1 MKSGPWEERGKYRDK
16 ERLMLH
22 QGIRKRLPIDLY
34 IDCVVLTS
42 FRSEFTFLRNV
53 FARTG
58 IRMHHADSLEQAD
71 FLLTVTDSTVLLS
84 DVIFAD
90 GFWQGALSVLGDNHP
105 LVTTLV
111 IADPVDKP
119 FLRDL
124 FRRGACGIVW
134 KPFQFEEVRR
144 LIRVVHEASRERRAL
159 HEEISSGRGHSG
171 EKPAI
176 VQPSGIRCLDS
187 PAPRRD

>member
-1 MKSGPWEERGKYRDK
+1 MPN
-16 ERLMLH
+16 
-22 QGIRKRLPIDLY
+22 QFVRKKQPIDLY

-53 FARTG
+53 FEHTG
-58 IRMHHADSLEQAD
+58 IRMHHAESLDQAD

-90 GFWQGALSVLGDNHP
+90 GSWQGALNVLGDNHR
-105 LVTTLV
+105 LVTMLV

-124 FRRGACGIVW
+124 FNRGACGIVW
-134 KPFQFEEVRR
+134 KPFQFDEVRR
-144 LIRVVHEASRERRAL
+144 LIRVVHEASKERRAL
-159 HEEISSGRGHSG
+159 QEEIVSGRGHSAPLARIS
-171 EKPAI
+171 EI
-176 VQPSGIRCLDS
+176 TCLHS
-187 PAPRRD
+187 PRADA